1 MFQSSLLGLVH
12 DFVEYQFVDRVI
24 LRIEPID
31 LCNFFVVDQPLVPFE
46 SNSVSDLLLVV
57 CTLMVTVFIPLKNRI
72 SNEVQVV
79 RQALSDTP

>member
-1 MFQSSLLGLVH
+1 MFQSPLLGLVH
-12 DFVEYQFVDRVI
+12 DFVEHQFVDRVI
-24 LRIEPID
+24 LRIKPID
-31 LCNFFVVDQPLVPFE
+31 LCNFFVVYQPLVPFE

-72 SNEVQVV
+72 SDEVQVM

>member
-1 MFQSSLLGLVH
+1 MH

-24 LRIEPID
+24 LRVEPID
-31 LCNFFVVDQPLVPFE
+31 LCNFFVVDQPLVLFE
-46 SNSVSDLLLVV
+46 SNSVPDLLLVV

-72 SNEVQVV
+72 SDKVQVV